1 MRAHASLVLLALTT
15 ILPTGCVMT
24 RPSTRVRV
32 RDPGRISIASGW
44 STADEAQVI
53 VLPAASPA
61 PAPTSAD
68 AVVARGAFHTG
79 KTSSASYETHAIRE
93 EDGSITL
100 RWAGVPMPAGDR
112 EPLVGRD
119 GTIEVRG
126 LDADQVISS
135 EGLGRAQMRL
145 RSAGWLTTLSDEEDT
160 PIGFKGH
167 VGLAQVPSDSALT
180 VPFTLATPWSNVVE
194 IRRLARP
201 ARGTAALMA
210 LLSTVLFGAIGVP
223 LALSSPKVVAVTGDA
238 LLGVGATI
246 DLLLLPTIFAPDSD
260 ERVYPK

>member
-1 MRAHASLVLLALTT
+1 
-15 ILPTGCVMT
+15 
-24 RPSTRVRV
+24 
-32 RDPGRISIASGW
+32 
-44 STADEAQVI
+44 
-53 VLPAASPA
+53 
-61 PAPTSAD
+61 
-68 AVVARGAFHTG
+68 
-79 KTSSASYETHAIRE
+79 
-93 EDGSITL
+93 
-100 RWAGVPMPAGDR
+100 
-112 EPLVGRD
+112 
-119 GTIEVRG
+119 VRG

-167 VGLAQVPSDSALT
+167 VGLAEVPSDSALT
-180 VPFTLATPWSNVVE
+180 VPFTLATPWTNVVE

-260 ERVYPK
+260 ERVYPR